1 MKDVFSLWCEELGA
15 RHKHSLFCSSVFR
28 PACECFQPG
37 QEEMDWHTFCSD
49 VLPVLHSDVNLR
61 I

>member
-1 MKDVFSLWCEELGA
+1 MFSVCGVKNLVQGTN
-15 RHKHSLFCSSVFR
+15 SLFCSSVFR